1 MKIFHVFFLFIAIQP
16 LAAQTYSSEQ
26 IDVILLIQ
34 NEHNEPLTKQEVIV
48 QNEEQI
54 FRAFTKSTGR
64 VVFRL
69 QRGDTYTVSFLDF
82 ENFTSVHIPEK
93 GKSFLTKKITF
104 PTADQSILK
113 DGVLDTVF
121 QNYTL
126 RQQPTQTETVF
137 NLMLKDRDRKAIANE
152 TVWMVQPEIKK
163 AYQAK
168 TNKKGMATFLLPA
181 GYTYNLDFIND
192 KGYKSIKVPQ
202 KGFLRQKK
210 GVIYVSSK
218 LNIQEVERN
227 DTIFQ
232 EVPLSQKATRQ
243 RVLISVTITDLDD
256 QPLADEKVFM
266 RTSKEVYTATTDKN
280 GKTALIL
287 PKGET
292 YTIKLEYSNDLEDI
306 ELEKGNYLRNDK
318 ISYQYIGSAVIKA
331 RELEQARRAKRRDS
345 LMQIQAFR
353 DSLNQKRSKWSG
365 FIDKINN
372 DFNKDSLLMA
382 IYNRVKEDSI
392 GLAEDPEYFE
402 RIGDEVNAALQRNK
416 DKWKNKII
424 VTDLT
429 CSMYPY
435 MDQVLVWHAL
445 EMNEV
450 NLANEYIFFN
460 DGDGKP
466 VPEKIMGQTGGFYY
480 IQSKLL
486 DELTW
491 TMLETMQTGCSIDG
505 PENDLEALLE
515 AVKYQDQLE
524 EIILIADNSSPV
536 RDIELLTQLN
546 VPVRIILAGVW
557 YDVNEDYL
565 DIAYHTKGSIH
576 TLEQDLNQLYQLKD
590 GESIKIGE
598 NTYRIYQGKF
608 VKMARL

>member
-1 MKIFHVFFLFIAIQP
+1 
-16 LAAQTYSSEQ
+16 
-26 IDVILLIQ
+26 
-34 NEHNEPLTKQEVIV
+34 
-48 QNEEQI
+48 
-54 FRAFTKSTGR
+54 
-64 VVFRL
+64 
-69 QRGDTYTVSFLDF
+69 
-82 ENFTSVHIPEK
+82 
-93 GKSFLTKKITF
+93 
-104 PTADQSILK
+104 
-113 DGVLDTVF
+113 
-121 QNYTL
+121 
-126 RQQPTQTETVF
+126 
-137 NLMLKDRDRKAIANE
+137 MLKNRDRKAVAHE
-152 TVWMVQPEIKK
+152 TVWMVQTEIKK

-192 KGYKSIKVPQ
+192 KNYKSIKVPK

-210 GVIYVSSK
+210 GVIYVPSQ
-218 LNIQEVERN
+218 LDIQEFERN

-232 EVPLSQKATRQ
+232 DVPLTQKATRQ
-243 RVLISVTITDLDD
+243 RVLMSVTIKDLDD
-256 QPLADEKVFM
+256 QPLPNEKVFM
-266 RTSKEVYTATTDKN
+266 RTSKKVYTATTDKN

-331 RELEQARRAKRRDS
+331 RELERARRAKRRDS

-365 FIDKINN
+365 FTDKINN
-372 DFNKDSLLMA
+372 NYDKDSLLTA

-392 GLAEDPEYFE
+392 GLAADPQYFE
-402 RIGDEVNAALQRNK
+402 KIGDEVNAALQRNK

-445 EMNEV
+445 EMNQA
-450 NLANEYIFFN
+450 NTTNEYLFFN
-460 DGDGKP
+460 DGDGKSMS
-466 VPEKIMGQTGGFYY
+466 EKITGQTGGFHYT
-480 IQSKLL
+480 QSKQL
-486 DELTW
+486 DALTW

-546 VPVRIILAGVW
+546 VPIRIILAGVW
-557 YDVNEDYL
+557 YDVNEHYL
-565 DIAYHTKGSIH
+565 DIAYQTKGSIH
-576 TLEQDLNQLYQLKD
+576 TLEQDLDQLYQLND
-590 GESIKIGE
+590 GEFIKIGE
-598 NTYRIYQGKF
+598 DNYRVYQGKF
-608 VKMARL
+608 VKMGRL